1 MQIKLSTILVLA
13 LLVTTGVINSSEML
27 DNEGSCQLPREFILE
42 EEAAVFDAGVFKLRR
57 QRLMEQM
64 EGSIAVISAA
74 TGNDFIYLT
83 GFTGERQA
91 IAILD
96 ASSEKPY
103 TLFVLPR
110 EPMATL
116 WDGERPG
123 IKGAVEHFGAD
134 AAYQVSDFSE
144 KLAEI
149 LSGNKSVSMHADDRM
164 LRERINQKGN
174 SRPVFNDLA
183 PILHEMRVIKDDW
196 EIAQLRRA
204 IDVTAL
210 AQRRVLKTVAPG
222 QKEYDVQAEIE
233 YVFRKNGL
241 PTGFSTI
248 TGSGP
253 NAAILHYTRNDRTL
267 QDGDLILMDI
277 GAASE
282 GYVADITRTIPVN
295 GVFSD
300 AQKELY
306 SLVLKANQ
314 EAIKKM
320 VPGMKMLDCH
330 HQATA
335 IITRGLYD
343 IGLITDT
350 TSWWQKR
357 FYIHYRNNHYI
368 GLHVHD
374 VGSYGDLN
382 AADRDAYIIN
392 PEIRGRDL
400 LPGMVMTIEPGIYL
414 IADRL
419 EHLHSLFGN
428 MATKEELDAFAEKV
442 RPVYEKYAGIGIRI
456 EDNVLI
462 TAEGNII
469 LSDMAPKTV
478 EDIESAMKKH

>member
-1 MQIKLSTILVLA
+1 MQTKLLTTLALA
-13 LLVTTGVINSSEML
+13 LLVTTGAINRTEME
-27 DNEGSCQLPREFILE
+27 DNEGSFQLPGEYILDGE
-42 EEAAVFDAGVFKLRR
+42 PPVYDAGVFKLRR
-57 QRLMEQM
+57 QRLMKQM

-83 GFTGERQA
+83 GFTEDRQA

-96 ASSEKPY
+96 ASSDKPY

-123 IKGAVEHFGAD
+123 IKGAVEIFGAD
-134 AAYQVSDFSE
+134 AAYQTSEFSE
-144 KLAEI
+144 RLAEV

-164 LRERINQKGN
+164 LRERINPKGS
-174 SRPVFNDLA
+174 SRPVFTDLA

-196 EIAQLRRA
+196 EIARLKRA
-204 IDVTAL
+204 IEVTAL
-210 AQRRVLKTVAPG
+210 AQKRVLKTVAPG

-277 GAASE
+277 GAASD

-300 AQKELY
+300 NQKELY

-330 HQATA
+330 HRATE

-382 AADRDAYIIN
+382 AADRDAYIVN

-400 LPGMVMTIEPGIYL
+400 LPGMVLTIEPGIYL

-419 EHLHSLFGN
+419 EHLHGLFGH

-456 EDNVLI
+456 EDDVLI
-462 TAEGNII
+462 TAEGNIV
-469 LSDMAPKTV
+469 LSERAPKTV
-478 EDIESAMKKH
+478 EDIESAMRK